1 MHPVL
6 FYGVPQGC
14 SFGSIVA
21 LEWLQ
26 QPYQLCRIDMLEYP
40 WDRLFGHLNPLYQT
54 PALLTADNRPLSES
68 LAILLHLA
76 SHAEGSPLGPR
87 QGTPSFDRLNQWL
100 AYLVTDFFSAFAPLW
115 ITYEKDDLS
124 DAQRAVL
131 REVGREQVANACRHL
146 ETHLAAREWLLGEQR
161 SLADAYLAGLA
172 RWVDYH
178 RLFDL
183 PADYPQLARYLD
195 RLASDPAVRFAT
207 AIEEGAQATG
217 NGAFRGH
224 VSLADVRDR
233 LPTD

>member
-40 WDRLFGHLNPLYQT
+40 WDRLFGRLNPLYQT

-131 REVGREQVANACRHL
+131 RE
-146 ETHLAAREWLLGEQR
+146 
-161 SLADAYLAGLA
+161 
-172 RWVDYH
+172 
-178 RLFDL
+178 
-183 PADYPQLARYLD
+183 
-195 RLASDPAVRFAT
+195 
-207 AIEEGAQATG
+207 
-217 NGAFRGH
+217 
-224 VSLADVRDR
+224 
-233 LPTD
+233 